1 LDIGGGWPGVDGDIM
16 TFEGIAAELN
26 PILDQLFPPKPGFE
40 VIAEP
45 GRYMCTQCYTLA
57 VSVISKREKWIKPEV
72 HEIPSIAEE
81 PAKPERQVLYY
92 LSDGLYGSFNNIGTN
107 KDLFTKGG
115 GWPFG

>member
-1 LDIGGGWPGVDGDIM
+1 MDSDSM

>member
-1 LDIGGGWPGVDGDIM
+1 M

-72 HEIPSIAEE
+72 HEGHEIPTIAEE